1 MENGTAASAAA
12 DETAKQQRERST
24 IQFPYNDLDEAI
36 TVANAMYSNV
46 GAGTAELHQLAGW
59 MDQALTSGAFRNK
72 VSAAR
77 MFGLIETGQGRVTLT
92 KTGREIVNADTA
104 AAARVN
110 AFLAVA
116 LYGAIFDKYKGQPL
130 PPNVGLER
138 EMADLGV
145 AEKQKD
151 RARQA
156 FQRSAEQ
163 AGFFRQG
170 KNKLILP
177 AVGGLP
183 LEPPPPDKGG
193 GPGDGD
199 GGGDGGNLHP
209 LIRGLVET
217 LPDPGTEWADEDQN
231 EWLDAARANF
241 RLIYRRP
248 KRATTT
254 TTTDPS
260 ERQPLS

>member
-1 MENGTAASAAA
+1 VDEATATQVETP
-12 DETAKQQRERST
+12 DEAAKQARERST

-36 TVANAMYSNV
+36 SVANAMYSNV

-72 VSAAR
+72 ISAAR
-77 MFGLIETGQGRVTLT
+77 IFGLIETGQGRVTLT
-92 KTGREIVNADTA
+92 RIGREIVNAETA
-104 AAARVN
+104 AAARVA
-110 AFLAVA
+110 AFLEVP
-116 LYGAIFDKYKGQPL
+116 LYRAIFDKYKGQPL
-130 PPNVGLER
+130 PPNIGLER

-170 KNKLILP
+170 KSKLILP
-177 AVGGLP
+177 ALAPGAA
-183 LEPPPPDKGG
+183 PDPGDKPAGG
-193 GPGDGD
+193 GG
-199 GGGDGGNLHP
+199 GGGDDDGTKTGDLHP
-209 LIRGLVET
+209 LVRGLVEL
-217 LPDPGTEWADEDQN
+217 LPPPGTEWPEEDQN

-241 RLIYRRP
+241 KVMYKRP
-248 KRATTT
+248 KRPTASGSTE
-254 TTTDPS
+254 PP
-260 ERQPLS
+260 QLS